1 MIAHVA
7 AAGEQRGRVVLRLTH
22 DTPHPIALQAAMCV
36 AQAFQS
42 EIESLFVEDLALFE
56 LASFPFAREISFSGR
71 RSSALSAESIAADM
85 RHVAAAFQ
93 RTISALAQRAEIPLR
108 ATVIR
113 DEPVTAVA
121 RACAECG
128 PWNVVALAEP
138 ISAASPAMLH
148 RLFASVVET
157 TGVVVVGP
165 NAKRTSGP
173 VIAAVEDIAH
183 LEPML
188 RTAERLMAVTGSESL
203 GTETLLLLLVG
214 ARDDDTMEMEGQARL
229 VLGDKPLA
237 TITRVNVPQG
247 AAIDLAERM
256 RRLHGGFILARFG
269 GLLVPREGS
278 LDHLVQTL
286 ECPLFLMR

>member
-56 LASFPFAREISFSGR
+56 LAIFPFAREISFSGR
-71 RSSALSAESIAADM
+71 RSSALSPEGIAADM

-93 RTISALAQRAEIPLR
+93 RTISVLAQRAEIPLR

-121 RACAECG
+121 RACAQYG
-128 PWNVVALAEP
+128 PWNVVTLAEP
-138 ISAASPAMLH
+138 LSAASPAMLH
-148 RLFASVVET
+148 RLFASVIET

-165 NAKRTSGP
+165 NATRTSGP
-173 VIAAVEDIAH
+173 IIAAIEDIAH

-188 RTAERLMAVTGSESL
+188 RTAERLMAGT
-203 GTETLLLLLVG
+203 GTEILLLLLVG
-214 ARDDDTMEMEGQARL
+214 ERDDDTMEMEGQARL
-229 VLGDKPLA
+229 VLGGTPLA
-237 TITRVNVPQG
+237 TIQRVNVPPG
-247 AAIDLAERM
+247 AAIDLAERL
-256 RRLHGGFILARFG
+256 RRTNGGFILTRFG

>member
-7 AAGEQRGRVVLRLTH
+7 AAGEERGRVVLRLTH
-22 DTPHPIALQAAMCV
+22 DTPHPVALAAAMCV
-36 AQAFQS
+36 AQAFHS

-71 RSSALSAESIAADM
+71 RSSALSPEGIAADM
-85 RHVAAAFQ
+85 RHVAASFQ
-93 RTISALAQRAEIPLR
+93 RTIGALAERAEIPFR

-121 RACAECG
+121 RACARCG

-138 ISAASPAMLH
+138 ISAASPAMLSQ
-148 RLFASVVET
+148 LFASVVET

-165 NAKRTSGP
+165 NAKRTTGP
-173 VIAAVEDIAH
+173 IIAVVEDIAQ

-188 RTAERLMAVTGSESL
+188 RTAERLHAVTGAESL
-203 GTETLLLLLVG
+203 QLLLIG
-214 ARDDDTMEMEGQARL
+214 ARDDETIEMEGQARL
-229 VLGDKPLA
+229 VVGENPVA
-237 TITRVNVPQG
+237 TIMRVNIPFG
-247 AAIDLAERM
+247 AAIDLAERL
-256 RRLHGGFILARFG
+256 RRAGGGFILARFG
-269 GLLVPREGS
+269 GLLVPRDGS
-278 LDHLVQTL
+278 LAHLVQTL

>member
-7 AAGEQRGRVVLRLTH
+7 AAGEERGRVVLRLTH

-71 RSSALSAESIAADM
+71 RSSALSPESIAADL

-93 RTISALAQRAEIPLR
+93 RTIGALAERAEIPLH
-108 ATVIR
+108 ATVVR
-113 DEPVTAVA
+113 DEPIAAVA
-121 RACAECG
+121 RACARCG
-128 PWNVVALAEP
+128 PWNVVALGEP
-138 ISAASPAMLH
+138 ISAASPAMLR
-148 RLFASVVET
+148 RLFASVAGT

-165 NAKRTSGP
+165 NAKRTAGP
-173 VIAAVEDIAH
+173 IIAVVEDIAH

-188 RTAERLMAVTGSESL
+188 RTAERLMAVTGTESL
-203 GTETLLLLLVG
+203 RLLLIG
-214 ARDDDTMEMEGQARL
+214 TRDDDTMELEGQARL
-229 VLGDKPLA
+229 VLGDNLLA
-237 TITRVNVPQG
+237 AITRMTIPQG
-247 AAIDLAERM
+247 AAIDLAERL
-256 RRLHGGFILARFG
+256 RRACGGFILTRFG
-269 GLLVPREGS
+269 GMLVPRDGS